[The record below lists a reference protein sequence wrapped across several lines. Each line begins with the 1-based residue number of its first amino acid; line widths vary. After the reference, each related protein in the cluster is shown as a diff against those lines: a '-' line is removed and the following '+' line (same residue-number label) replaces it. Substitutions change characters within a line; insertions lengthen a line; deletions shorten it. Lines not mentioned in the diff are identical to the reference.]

1 MYGLLPLKCITAS
14 NDKAD
19 LDVKVLLD
27 SCISPKTRD
36 ALLEQGY
43 DVVWVGDWEY
53 DPGDETILAQAH
65 EENRVVVTLD
75 KDFGTLAILKNLL
88 HSGIIRLVGLS
99 VTRQADICH
108 YVLEQY
114 SQELV
119 AGAIVTAEED
129 RVRIR
134 PAN

>member
-1 MYGLLPLKCITAS
+1 MSDDQKVQ
-14 NDKAD
+14 
-19 LDVKVLLD
+19 DVKILLD
-27 SCISPKTRD
+27 SCISPKTRHS
-36 ALLEQGY
+36 LLAQRY
-43 DVVWVGDWEY
+43 DVVWVGDWES
-53 DPGDETILAQAH
+53 DPGDETILAHAY

-75 KDFGTLAILKNLL
+75 KDFGTLAILKKLP
-88 HSGIIRLVGLS
+88 HTGIIRLVGLS
-99 VTRQADICH
+99 VTRQADVCL

-119 AGAIVTAEED
+119 AGAFVTAEED